1 MKLSTEQR
9 DKLLI
14 NMTGWTQERLE
25 VVQILRELCAEFG
38 DNDWKDKDHLRDV
51 IEKHLAKYLWKKK
64 NG

>member
-1 MKLSTEQR
+1 
-9 DKLLI
+9 
-14 NMTGWTQERLE
+14 MTGWTQERLE